1 MVTRLAFRNLKR
13 HFRRTLISTV
23 GIALGVAL
31 SLFSL
36 GLGDG
41 GHNQMIENGVRIGQ
55 GHLTVQAKGYLEAP
69 SPSKYIPDPV
79 PIVSALREHPDIKV
93 VFPRIRGEG
102 ILATAAGSEGIQ
114 FLGIDPRLTGEGDM
128 FRDSMKEGTFL
139 TDPDSAKVVIGAKLA
154 KRLKVAVGKKTVLTC
169 QDSEGEI
176 TSILLRVAGIY
187 RSGSS
192 AIDGLICLI
201 PVNTLQD
208 TMGIGNGVTSLALFL
223 EDPFQQN
230 RVYREVA
237 DLLPAG
243 PLTVHP
249 WEELQP
255 DLRDYVV
262 IDNIFGYL
270 TYGVIIFL
278 LSIGV
283 LNTVLMSVMERR
295 REIGILTA
303 LGMGSGA
310 ILRMVLL
317 ETALITTIGI
327 AFGLVLGL
335 GVNWYFSVHGINLTA
350 FSSEGWDLAGTVI
363 DPIMYSQLRPHRV
376 VQLCVI
382 VFLLT
387 VTMGIYPAIKASRT
401 QPVEAMEKP

>member
-79 PIVSALREHPDIKV
+79 PTVSALREHTDIKV